1 MAAWFMRRLRC
12 ADKIQP
18 ADGIAIPVGRGFRA
32 RVAGEQFTLSRAE
45 NSHRRRK
52 AANSYLHD
60 DRDNVLHA
68 RARGHALN

>member
-1 MAAWFMRRLRC
+1 MAVWLIRRLRC
-12 ADKIQP
+12 ADMLRS
-18 ADGIAIPVGRGFRA
+18 ADGIAIGIGQDFSRRPSRP
-32 RVAGEQFTLSRAE
+32 FTLSPAE
-45 NSHRRRK
+45 KSHQRRK